1 MDKTTLLWAP
11 GTYGEYTLRL
21 FNNNYVPINVN
32 EYGVLKRE
40 VKNTHPK
47 RKDHHLIQEEQV
59 DTHTTKITYEKGD
72 ENLIN
77 RNKWFKLQ
85 EHLEEQANLT
95 YPNSKNKKIYTI
107 AINKCNLL
115 DQNNIFRK
123 ITRDTTLEIKFKTYL
138 ESASKFANIF
148 EQVFEQLRISFN
160 KNLIIS
166 SHSNFLKGQEE
177 IFQNHKTGND
187 IFAEGNILGEK
198 YYQQYGLNFNESNFD
213 KIYKG

>member
-187 IFAEGNILGEK
+187 IFDHFVMNS
-198 YYQQYGLNFNESNFD
+198 NE
-213 KIYKG
+213 

>member
-1 MDKTTLLWAP
+1 
-11 GTYGEYTLRL
+11 
-21 FNNNYVPINVN
+21 VPINVN